1 MGFNYTGLFSPPFA
15 TRSCAKH
22 KINNSEISI
31 PAFKQ
36 PMQHVEQRVLQ
47 SKKEVGE
54 LLEQCFEIRDKLS
67 KEVQEKVKAAAFKLK
82 SRHDLLKSS
91 KYFTAKRESHMCG
104 L

>member
-1 MGFNYTGLFSPPFA
+1 MSDFLSNPTP
-15 TRSCAKH
+15 T
-22 KINNSEISI
+22 KINHSEISI

-47 SKKEVGE
+47 SKKEVAE

-82 SRHDLLKSS
+82 SRLDLLKLL
-91 KYFTAKRESHMCG
+91 KTLEPKENLKCVD
-104 L
+104 